1 MSNIAWN
8 VRRERN
14 RVLLIVEGKHEKEKL
29 LTRMLTS
36 FPEINIEIDN
46 IWIYETNIYM
56 LISKIIQEYGED
68 WFEQD
73 IDLPYLIGKAKQ
85 LPVRETKKNYTNIFL
100 IFDYERHDPNFSE
113 QNILRM
119 QEYFSSAEDVGKL
132 YINYPMVESYMD
144 FSFPPDEAL
153 KSKTVSSLMQNG
165 SEYKNTIKTTFV
177 STLIHH
183 PIKIHD
189 ILVEN
194 YGVDDSVAKNFVE
207 QLVNKKDIST
217 LTDFIEHQLT
227 GVVEDKDLK
236 TFSRQL
242 FYMVNSLKYMENSNT
257 YNSYM
262 RDVFKV
268 IVCHNIRKA
277 NKIQNGVYDCDN
289 QFLKKL
295 FANINEHDILSKQN
309 ATSDFN
315 GMATI
320 SVLNTSVFIL
330 PEYNTNLV
338 FG

>member
-29 LTRMLTS
+29 LTCMLTS

-217 LTDFIEHQLT
+217 LTDFIEQQLT
-227 GVVEDKDLK
+227 GVIEDKDLK
-236 TFSRQL
+236 TFSHQL
-242 FYMVNSLKYMENSNT
+242 FHMVSSLKYMENSNT

-262 RDVFKV
+262 RDVFKA
-268 IVCHNIRKA
+268 IVCHNVRKA
-277 NKIQNGVYDCDN
+277 NRIQNGVYDCDD
-289 QFLKKL
+289 QFLKEM
-295 FANINEHDILSKQN
+295 FANIKEHDILSKQN
-309 ATSDFN
+309 ESSDFN

-338 FG
+338 F

>member
-29 LTRMLTS
+29 LTRMLAS

-165 SEYKNTIKTTFV
+165 SGYKNTIKTNNDLFGR
-177 STLIHH
+177 
-183 PIKIHD
+183 IKSRK
-189 ILVEN
+189 ESN
-194 YGVDDSVAKNFVE
+194 
-207 QLVNKKDIST
+207 VNT
-217 LTDFIEHQLT
+217 EFFNP
-227 GVVEDKDLK
+227 LK
-236 TFSRQL
+236 HL
-242 FYMVNSLKYMENSNT
+242 Y
-257 YNSYM
+257 
-262 RDVFKV
+262 
-268 IVCHNIRKA
+268 
-277 NKIQNGVYDCDN
+277 
-289 QFLKKL
+289 
-295 FANINEHDILSKQN
+295 
-309 ATSDFN
+309 
-315 GMATI
+315 
-320 SVLNTSVFIL
+320 VFISQL
-330 PEYNTNLV
+330 NGQCGQFECCDSWNIEYSTSISSGEIIISSFVL
-338 FG
+338 

>member
-1 MSNIAWN
+1 MSNVAWN
-8 VRRERN
+8 ERRKRN
-14 RVLLIVEGKHEKEKL
+14 KVLLIVEGQHEKEKL

-56 LISKIIQEYGED
+56 LISNIIQEYGED

-73 IDLPYLIGKAKQ
+73 IDLPYLVGKIKQ
-85 LPVRETKKNYTNIFL
+85 FPFKETKRNYTNIFL

-132 YINYPMVESYMD
+132 YVNYPMVESYMD
-144 FSFPPDEAL
+144 FYFPPDEAL
-153 KSKTVSSLMQNG
+153 KCKAVSSIMQSGN
-165 SEYKNTIKTTFV
+165 EYKNTIKTTLV

-183 PIKIHD
+183 PIKILD
-189 ILVEN
+189 ILVEK
-194 YGVDDSVAKNFVE
+194 YGVDVSVAKSFVE

-217 LTDFIEHQLT
+217 LMDFIEQQLA

-236 TFSRQL
+236 TFSHQL
-242 FYMVNSLKYMENSNT
+242 FHMVSSLKYMENSNT

-262 RDVFKV
+262 RDVFKL
-268 IVCHNIRKA
+268 IVCHNVRKA
-277 NKIQNGVYDCDN
+277 NKIQNGIYDCGN
-289 QFLKKL
+289 NFLKEI
-295 FANINEHDILSKQN
+295 FANIKEQEILIKQN
-309 ATSDFN
+309 ESSNFK
-315 GMATI
+315 GMASI

-338 FG
+338 F